1 MNNSACSPLPNREPQ
16 AAPLPRPGNDRL
28 RIRST
33 GGQAEDH
40 YVRLNTVQIEDD
52 SRTLCKPLSNASCIC
67 VVLGQA
73 RYIVVECVDAGSGK
87 DPDLTHG
94 SARHPAV
101 ADGLLYESMRSGEE
115 RAAWRAEA
123 LR

>member
-1 MNNSACSPLPNREPQ
+1 MSNSAYSPWPKREHQ
-16 AAPLPRPGNDRL
+16 DTTLPRTGHDRL

-94 SARHPAV
+94 SARHPPV
-101 ADGLLYESMRSGEE
+101 ADGLLY
-115 RAAWRAEA
+115 
-123 LR
+123 